1 MGLCTALVAVL
12 VTLAWAAPGLQDEPA
27 LLLVGCVAAVPGM
40 VGSAFLFWQEIRS
53 NRRELRQARR
63 ESRDVPFEEG
73 AEWTSK
79 AIYYGIASSCSSP
92 SPGTLCQPSFCPRPK
107 PGPTEDPG
115 TRPYSPECVEGK
127 FPEVRL

>member
-1 MGLCTALVAVL
+1 MRRAVGAARGVLWACTALVAVL

-27 LLLVGCVAAVPGM
+27 LLLLLGCAAAVPGM

-63 ESRDVPFEEG
+63 ESRDVRFEEG

-79 AIYYGIASSCSSP
+79 AIYYGIAFFLFFSLSWYVLP
-92 SPGTLCQPSFCPRPK
+92 ALLLSFF
-107 PGPTEDPG
+107 
-115 TRPYSPECVEGK
+115 S
-127 FPEVRL
+127 